1 MMRGKFFGPLQVRK
15 RTGGLSI
22 VLQGEVHILG
32 YVYEVISN
40 LQITKNVLFLLILTI
55 SVVKAQNME
64 VQLYEGMPSG
74 SENWTWKEGINNKN
88 SLGVMT
94 VYNVAHPTLTIFS
107 PNPETSNG
115 TAVIVCP
122 GGGFHFLA
130 IDHEGANI
138 ANMLTKKG
146 ITVFVLKYRL
156 VHILS
161 DNPFDD
167 MLNAADKKA
176 WDDESLPIIP
186 LAIADGRQ
194 ALEYVRNNAAQY
206 KIDPKRIGIMG
217 FSAGGMVA
225 AATAFEFTFFN
236 RPDFI
241 VPIYGDLP
249 ESILGSVREDAPP
262 LFILCAQDDEFGFA
276 LHAIRMYNKW
286 YAARRPAEMHLFS
299 RGGHGFG
306 MGDPTNT
313 TQNWIDRFSEWLVA
327 QKLMISVSE

>member
-1 MMRGKFFGPLQVRK
+1 M
-15 RTGGLSI
+15 
-22 VLQGEVHILG
+22 
-32 YVYEVISN
+32 
-40 LQITKNVLFLLILTI
+40 TKSVLFLILFLTA
-55 SVVKAQNME
+55 SVVNAQSME
-64 VQLYEGMPSG
+64 VQLYDDKPPG
-74 SENWTWKEGINNKN
+74 SENWTWNEGMNNKN

-94 VYNVAHPTLTIFS
+94 VYNVVHPTLTVFS
-107 PNPETSNG
+107 PKPETSNG

-138 ANMLTKKG
+138 AKLLTKKG

-167 MLNAADKKA
+167 MLNADDKKA

-194 ALEYVRNNAAQY
+194 ALEYVRNNAAKY
-206 KIDPKRIGIMG
+206 KIDPQRIGIMG

-225 AATAFEFTFFN
+225 AATAFKYAPSS
-236 RPDFI
+236 RPDFV
-241 VPIYGDLP
+241 VPIYADLP
-249 ESILGSVREDAPP
+249 ESILGSVSQDAPP

-276 LHAIRMYNKW
+276 SHAIRMYNKW
-286 YAARRPAEMHLFS
+286 YEASRPAEMHLFS
-299 RGGHGFG
+299 KGGHGFG

-313 TQNWIDRFSEWLVA
+313 TNNWIDRFSDWLVS
-327 QKLMISVSE
+327 QKLMIPGK